1 MRHLLAIA
9 FPQYFAWGE
18 FVTLDDLLSICLQTP
33 NITLLSTLTCQHSH
47 STVLHSNHTCLI
59 SSTHLNGQSIQA
71 WLTHSEETS
80 YPPCQTCQS
89 ATTRQFQLST
99 ATPLLVFE
107 FPGQSAF
114 IDDAITLN
122 LANQVIQYKL
132 KGIIYYGDNHFTSR
146 IISDDRLVWYHDGM
160 TTGSCLLHEGPL
172 PTIPNLMLCKNKD
185 ACAAIYSS
193 L

>member
-1 MRHLLAIA
+1 MPNMPVSHH
-9 FPQYFAWGE
+9 
-18 FVTLDDLLSICLQTP
+18 QTVP
-33 NITLLSTLTCQHSH
+33 TFN
-47 STVLHSNHTCLI
+47 
-59 SSTHLNGQSIQA
+59 
-71 WLTHSEETS
+71 S
-80 YPPCQTCQS
+80 Y
-89 ATTRQFQLST
+89 
-99 ATPLLVFE
+99 PLLVFE

-146 IISDDRLVWYHDGM
+146 IISDDCLVWYHDGM
-160 TTGSCLLHEGPL
+160 TTGSCLLHKGPL